1 MKGVRIMSKAKHV
14 SEQEQMDTE
23 DEAVLANWKYS
34 DSGGICDSI
43 GNMNDAAQLLT
54 LRIAMRTAVALER
67 IADNLDNIA
76 EAADQVEE

>member
-1 MKGVRIMSKAKHV
+1 MSKAKHV

-23 DEAVLANWKYS
+23 DEEALAKWSYS
-34 DSGGICDSI
+34 DPAGICDSI

>member
-1 MKGVRIMSKAKHV
+1 MTKPKHV

-23 DEAVLANWKYS
+23 DEEALAKWSYS
-34 DSGGICDSI
+34 DPAGNSI
-43 GNMNDAAQLLT
+43 GNLNDTAQLLT

-76 EAADQVEE
+76 EAADQTEE